1 MGKLP
6 FEKDI
11 RTILVKKVAQTDD
24 KLGVFPEKRS
34 AEQLLEYGVINVDK
48 PSGPTTHQ
56 VSDYI
61 QKILHITK
69 SGHGGTLDPVVTG
82 LALVALG
89 KCTKIVHALLHAGKE
104 YVCLMHVHTGIEEE
118 KIRNILKSFVGKI
131 KQLPPVKSSVKR
143 EWREREVYYID
154 ILEMDKQDIL
164 FSVGCEGGTYIR
176 KLCHDIGR
184 LLGTN
189 AHMQELRRTKIGP
202 FQENTKI
209 TLQEL
214 QDAYIF
220 WKEDG
225 NDSLLRKCIQPMETG
240 IMHLPKMWLFDTTI
254 DSITHGATLH
264 VPGISKIESGI
275 ISGDLVAL
283 LSLKGEL
290 IALGIARMS
299 SEELLKEEKGVA
311 ATLESVFMPIGVYPG
326 RVKIDK
332 VEQKI

>member
-6 FEKDI
+6 FEKAA
-11 RTILVKKVAQTDD
+11 RTVLVKKEAQTDD
-24 KLGVFPEKRS
+24 HFGIYPDKRS
-34 AEQLLEYGVINVDK
+34 TEDLLEYGVINVDK

-56 VSDYI
+56 VSDHI

-89 KCTKIVHALLHAGKE
+89 KCTKIVHALLHFGKE
-104 YVCLMHVHTGIEEE
+104 YVCLMHVHTDISGE
-118 KIRNILKSFVGKI
+118 KIKEILKSFVGKI
-131 KQLPPVKSSVKR
+131 RQMPPVKSSVKR
-143 EWREREVYYID
+143 EWRIREVYYID
-154 ILEMDKQDIL
+154 ILEIDKQDIL
-164 FSVGCEGGTYIR
+164 FTVGCEGGTYIR

-184 LLGTN
+184 SLGTG

-202 FQENTKI
+202 FQENTKV

-214 QDAYIF
+214 QDAYVF

-225 NDSLLRKCIQPMETG
+225 NDSLLRKCIQPMEAG
-240 IMHLPKMWLFDTTI
+240 VMHLPKMWLFDTTV

-264 VPGISKIESGI
+264 VPGISKLESGM

-283 LSLKGEL
+283 LTLKGEL
-290 IALGIARMS
+290 IALAIARMS
-299 SEELLKEEKGVA
+299 SEELMKEERGVA

-326 RVKIDK
+326 RVKIEK
-332 VEQKI
+332 EEQK